1 MKKILLIE
9 DIQSRQE
16 EFLKEVDIE
25 LDKDEYKNKLDNKI
39 GDEYTNVFHQL
50 KENTFN
56 YEEYSMFI
64 LHASA
69 FEPHRTEIIFKI
81 EEYCKKYTKP
91 LVYFSGGKEVNNYS
105 AIEGLEKLEL
115 NTKVF
120 YSKNLKVFLDNYNDK
135 KPNILMLSY
144 GDQWKTNIILNVLEK
159 INIFIENNDNKD
171 DAVFSL
177 FKNFTKLD
185 QLNQLEYNYMKVL
198 AEEEGWIYLKDI
210 IKLKNELYMKIKEL
224 TDV

>member
-1 MKKILLIE
+1 MKKILLID
-9 DIQSRQE
+9 DIKIRQE
-16 EFLKEVDIE
+16 EFLKEVDIN
-25 LDKDEYKNKLDNKI
+25 LDKDEYKYKIDNKI
-39 GDEYTNVFHQL
+39 GDGYTNVFNQL

-69 FEPHRTEIIFKI
+69 FEPNRTEILFKI
-81 EEYCKKYTKP
+81 EEYCKKHRKP

-105 AIEGLEKLEL
+105 TIEGLEKLEL

-120 YSKNLKVFLDNYNDK
+120 YSKNLKVFLDSYNDK
-135 KPNILMLSY
+135 NPNILMLSY

-159 INIFIENNDNKD
+159 INRFIENIEDKED
-171 DAVFSL
+171 VVFSS

-185 QLNQLEYNYMKVL
+185 QLNQMEYNYMEVL

-210 IKLKNELYMKIKEL
+210 IKLKNELYIKIKEL

>member
-1 MKKILLIE
+1 MKKILLID
-9 DIQSRQE
+9 DIKSRQE
-16 EFLKEVDIE
+16 EFLKEVNIE
-25 LDKDEYKNKLDNKI
+25 IDKYKDKLDNKT
-39 GDEYTNVFHQL
+39 GDEYSNVFNQL

-69 FEPHRTEIIFKI
+69 FEPYRTEIIFKI
-81 EEYCKKYTKP
+81 EEYCKKYRKP

-105 AIEGLEKLEL
+105 AIGGLEKLEL

-120 YSKNLKVFLDNYNDK
+120 YSKNLKVFLDSYNYE

-144 GDQWKTNIILNVLEK
+144 GDQWKTNIILNILEK
-159 INIFIENNDNKD
+159 INIFIENIEDKED
-171 DAVFSL
+171 VVFSS

-185 QLNQLEYNYMKVL
+185 QLNQLAYNYMEVL

>member
-16 EFLKEVDIE
+16 EFLSESDIE
-25 LDKDEYKNKLDNKI
+25 LDKYKDKLNNKI
-39 GDEYTNVFHQL
+39 GDEYTNVFNKL
-50 KENTFN
+50 KDNTFN
-56 YEEYSMFI
+56 YEDYSMFI

-81 EEYCKKYTKP
+81 EEYCKKHTKP
-91 LVYFSGGKEVNNYS
+91 LVYFSGGSEVNNYTVV
-105 AIEGLEKLEL
+105 EGLEKLEL
-115 NTKVF
+115 NTKTF
-120 YSKNLKVFLDNYNDK
+120 YSKNLKVFLDSYDDK

-144 GDQWKTNIILNVLEK
+144 GDQWKTNTILNVLEK
-159 INIFIENNDNKD
+159 INRFIEDNDNKD
-171 DAVFSL
+171 DVVFNS

-185 QLNQLEYNYMKVL
+185 QLNELEYNYNTVL
-198 AEEEGWIYLKDI
+198 DEEEGWIYLRNI
-210 IKLKNELYMKIKEL
+210 VKLKNELYVKIREF